1 MAASEGGDEQRDAE
15 AASISRREALVMGA
29 ATLLGS
35 LVGQAGASAG
45 VSEGASA
52 GKLPNILW
60 FVSEDNNPLIG
71 AYGDRLAHT
80 PTIDGLAARG
90 ILYRNVYCTAPVCGP
105 SRFSIL
111 TGLYP
116 YTAGAS
122 ENMGPTDT
130 TLPPFVV
137 PYPMSL
143 RAAGYYC
150 TNNAKKNYCS
160 QFEWL
165 PIWDESSRQAH
176 WRNRPKGKPFMAVF
190 NTFTTHESC
199 LFDPLAG
206 RVKPE
211 DVTVPEFLPD
221 TPGVRQDIATFY
233 NAMEKMD
240 GELAGMLAELE
251 ADGVADDTIVFHYSD
266 NGGILPRGKR
276 FCYEEGMRCE
286 MVVYLP
292 PKWAHLAQIPPGSV
306 VEAPVSLMDLV
317 PTLLSITGR
326 RPPDYLHGRALLGRH
341 QAPDARYAFGGRNR
355 MDERYDLV
363 RTVTDTRHRYLRN
376 YSPHRPYAQH
386 IAFMF
391 QARSYQDWEA
401 GHRAGRLNA
410 GQERFWRTKP
420 YEELYDLQA
429 DRYQLT
435 NLVDHPAHRAKLEE
449 LRRALDEHQLQ
460 VHDVGFIPEGT
471 RLKGYVESRRSGA
484 YPLRRVMA
492 LAARAAQ
499 AAPADIPLFVQSLA
513 DENEV
518 IRYWGAQGLLILG
531 ERARPALP
539 DLHAALDRD
548 QSVPVRIA
556 LAESLINLDNS
567 HAALRALGTLLEQ
580 ESNGAYRTQAINAL
594 SFVGERARPVLPAI
608 RRAATEDHRNVRNVA
623 EHLLAVLEGRYD
635 PHQLLAKP
643 GGGTV
648 PNPFTED
655 WDSALARPYD

>member
-1 MAASEGGDEQRDAE
+1 MQDQDTQGADAAAV
-15 AASISRREALVMGA
+15 SRRETLFMGA
-29 ATLLGS
+29 AALLGS
-35 LVGQAGASAG
+35 MVGNASALAGAQGS
-45 VSEGASA
+45 
-52 GKLPNILW
+52 KLPNILW

-71 AYGDRLAHT
+71 AYGDKLAHT
-80 PTIDGLAARG
+80 PTIDRLAARG

-130 TLPPFVV
+130 TVPSFVV
-137 PYPMSL
+137 PYPVSL
-143 RAAGYYC
+143 REAGYYC

-190 NTFTTHESC
+190 NDFNTHESC
-199 LFDPLAG
+199 LFNPLDG
-206 RVKPE
+206 RVKPT

-221 TPGVRQDIATFY
+221 TMGVRQDIATYY

-240 GELAGMLAELE
+240 GELAAKLAELE
-251 ADGVADDTIVFHYSD
+251 ADGVADDTIVFYYSD

-276 FCYEEGMRCE
+276 FCYDEGMRCA

-317 PTLLSITGR
+317 PTLLSMTGR
-326 RPPDYLHGRALLGRH
+326 RPPDYLHGRALLGPH
-341 QAPDARYAFGGRNR
+341 KANDARYAFGGRNR

-363 RTVTDTRHRYLRN
+363 RTVTDTRYRYIRN

-386 IAFMF
+386 VAFMF
-391 QARSYQDWEA
+391 QARSYQDWETE
-401 GHRAGRLNA
+401 HLAGRLGA
-410 GQERFWRTKP
+410 AQERFWHSKP
-420 YEELYDLQA
+420 YEELYDLRA
-429 DRYQLT
+429 DRYQLG
-435 NLVDHPAHRAKLEE
+435 NLVDLPEHRAKLDE
-449 LRRALDEHQLQ
+449 LRRALDEHQLR

-471 RLKGYVESRRSGA
+471 RLKGYEESRRPGA

-499 AAPADIPLFVQSLA
+499 SSPTDLPLFVQSLA

-518 IRYWGAQGLLILG
+518 VRYWGAQGLLILG
-531 ERARPALP
+531 ERARPMLAQLQ
-539 DLHAALDRD
+539 AAFDRD

-556 LAESLINLDNS
+556 LAEALINLDDS
-567 HAALRALGTLLEQ
+567 RVALQALGTLLEQ
-580 ESNGAYRTQAINAL
+580 ESNGAFRTQAINAL
-594 SFVGERARPVLPAI
+594 SYVGERARPVLPAI

-623 EHLLAVLEGRYD
+623 EYVLAVLEGRYD
-635 PHQLLAKP
+635 PQKLVAKP

-655 WDSALARPYD
+655 WDTALARPYD